1 MDAHIYKQ
9 LISTKVQSQ
18 FIGETRAFLT
28 NGARTIGY
36 LHTKK
41 KKKRI
46 SIRNLHHIQKLS
58 QKTQTLLKEIN
69 VYRTE
74 REFAPRSEALI
85 W

>member
-41 KKKRI
+41 KKKK
-46 SIRNLHHIQKLS
+46 NFN
-58 QKTQTLLKEIN
+58 T
-69 VYRTE
+69 
-74 REFAPRSEALI
+74 
-85 W
+85 

>member
-41 KKKRI
+41 KKK
-46 SIRNLHHIQKLS
+46 
-58 QKTQTLLKEIN
+58 
-69 VYRTE
+69 
-74 REFAPRSEALI
+74 EFQYVTYTIYKNYLRKPKHY
-85 W
+85 